1 MAGKRSAR
9 STKPDGKP
17 VTRDR
22 TRRIMAGKL
31 AIGGGAPVSVQ
42 SMTKTPTRDVRAT
55 VAQVLELEK
64 AGCELVRV
72 ACPEEADAR
81 AIKEIRRNI
90 NLPLCADIH
99 FDHRL
104 ALIALEGGVD
114 KLRINPGNIGGP
126 DRVKAV
132 VREAKARKVPIR
144 VGVNSGSIEKRLLA
158 KYGGRSATAMVES
171 ALDHVKLLEDEG
183 FTDIVVSLKASD
195 VPGTLSAYRLFARRS
210 RYPLHLGVTESGS
223 PRAGTVKSAMGI
235 GVLLLEGIGD
245 TIRVS
250 LSAPP
255 TEEVRVGWEI
265 LRSAG
270 LRERGPVIVSC
281 PTCGRT
287 EFDML
292 SKLAEVE
299 RRLAHLTVPMTVAV
313 MGCEVN
319 GPGEAKHA
327 DVGIAGGGDRAAL
340 FRRGK
345 LVRVVPFAE
354 FVDAI
359 VGEAERLAREI
370 KGDKAR

>member
-1 MAGKRSAR
+1 MAGTRSA
-9 STKPDGKP
+9 KLAKAAGKP
-17 VTRDR
+17 VTREK
-22 TRRIMAGKL
+22 TRRVTAGKL

-55 VAQVLELEK
+55 VAQIGELAK
-64 AGCELVRV
+64 AGCELIRV

-90 NLPLCADIH
+90 ELPLCADIH

-114 KLRINPGNIGGP
+114 KLRINPGNIGGAEK
-126 DRVKAV
+126 VKAV
-132 VREAKARKVPIR
+132 VREAKARNVPIR
-144 VGVNSGSIEKRLLA
+144 VGVNSGSIEKRLLT
-158 KYGGRSATAMVES
+158 KHGGRSAAAMVES

-183 FTDIVVSLKASD
+183 FTSIVVSLKASD
-195 VPGTLSAYRLFARRS
+195 VPGTLEAYRLFAAQS

-223 PRAGTVKSAMGI
+223 PGAGTVKSAMGI
-235 GVLLLEGIGD
+235 GALLLEGLGD

-250 LSAPP
+250 LSASPV
-255 TEEVRVGWEI
+255 EEVRVGWEI

-270 LRERGPVIVSC
+270 LRQRGPVIVSC

-287 EFDML
+287 DFDML

-299 RRLAHLTVPMTVAV
+299 KRLAHLTAPITVAV

-327 DVGIAGGGDRAAL
+327 DVGIAGGGNRAAL

-345 LVRVVPFAE
+345 LVRVVPFEE

-359 VGEAERLAREI
+359 VGEAESAARE
-370 KGDKAR
+370 KGEKAR